1 MSKPF
6 RLKIVTLEREVYSQD
21 VASVVVPGTAG
32 EMAILA
38 DHAPLI
44 STLGDGVVTVVEP
57 DGERFIAVSGGFV
70 EVKDGEV
77 VLLPDLA
84 ERSEEIDIAKV
95 EEAKRRAEEILAKRE
110 ALTDEQIQARRI
122 LERTLI
128 ELRAHEL
135 MKRRRAV

>member
-1 MSKPF
+1 MPKPF

-32 EMAILA
+32 EMTILA

-44 STLGDGVVTVVEP
+44 STLGDGVVTIIEP
-57 DGERFIAVSGGFV
+57 DGERFVAVSGGFI
-70 EVKDGEV
+70 EVKDKEV

-84 ERSEEIDIAKV
+84 ERSEEIDVVKA

-110 ALTDEQIQARRI
+110 ALTEEQIQARRI

-135 MKRRRAV
+135 MKRRRKV